1 MNWTIVLSWIFE
13 FFDSSL
19 QKEIACQTCWSF
31 IQVSSTFRTLPGGC
45 GHSRQTLS
53 TKTMSTSCDTYWWS
67 KKSKH
72 KEQSRSSASIFISQ
86 MLVIWVLFE
95 SILKL
100 IMQFEFNSKYF
111 FSSTG
116 NFCMINLSL
125 KTWTK
130 NLDDG
135 ALLQVHCHLSYSG
148 HRLGCSV

>member
-1 MNWTIVLSWIFE
+1 MSFLESLNFSTVRSKKKLRVKPAGLSFWSVLHSGHCQVGAGILVKDWT
-13 FFDSSL
+13 
-19 QKEIACQTCWSF
+19 QKLCPHRVIHT
-31 IQVSSTFRTLPGGC
+31 GGV
-45 GHSRQTLS
+45 
-53 TKTMSTSCDTYWWS
+53 

-125 KTWTK
+125 KTWT
-130 NLDDG
+130 DDG
-135 ALLQVHCHLSYSG
+135 R
-148 HRLGCSV
+148 HRMAPCYRSIAIFLTVVIVWVVLYKC